1 MKLKSLNNYIG
12 FLILLLLTSSL
23 KAEEKIDI
31 WNKEN
36 KDAKKVI
43 EPKKEEINNTLN
55 SEVFKNKKD
64 NKIEIENELKEE
76 DNAVKIFGIYDPE
89 DNNFNL
95 NMWSNTEAEQIRS
108 SFKRINKIKL
118 SNTSS
123 KLFENAILSFAYPP
137 NGMSNDEFIDLR
149 VKWMI
154 DNKKTKLIENFLKQN
169 KTFPNKK
176 KLIQYLVDGNIAKAN
191 IKEGCLKISFL
202 DKNIKD
208 SYLEKFKIY
217 CLIYNKKI
225 NEAQLQFDILREEK
239 KSDKYFDDKI
249 NFLLGVTDK
258 TNTKIRDDNL
268 LNFYLSSVTI
278 KDFKYEPSKNTQKV
292 IWEYLNA
299 ANLIKLEDNRDKE
312 KLKNLEIAANNDQF
326 DKLKI
331 FEIYSKI
338 TFDLKTLI
346 SAEDLYQNFDGI
358 DARALIYQKYLLSD
372 NEENK
377 IKLLFLLKDL
387 FKKEDLSN
395 IFVEHLSNNLKAI
408 NLEKV
413 PESYKESVSKNIIT
427 NEELKLGKI
436 KFDDK
441 ILHRS
446 RIIKYFKN

>member
-76 DNAVKIFGIYDPE
+76 VNAVKIFGIYDPE

-169 KTFPNKK
+169 KPFPNKK

-191 IKEGCLKISFL
+191 IKEGCLKISFW
-202 DKNIKD
+202 
-208 SYLEKFKIY
+208 
-217 CLIYNKKI
+217 
-225 NEAQLQFDILREEK
+225 
-239 KSDKYFDDKI
+239 
-249 NFLLGVTDK
+249 
-258 TNTKIRDDNL
+258 TK
-268 LNFYLSSVTI
+268 V
-278 KDFKYEPSKNTQKV
+278 
-292 IWEYLNA
+292 
-299 ANLIKLEDNRDKE
+299 
-312 KLKNLEIAANNDQF
+312 
-326 DKLKI
+326 
-331 FEIYSKI
+331 
-338 TFDLKTLI
+338 
-346 SAEDLYQNFDGI
+346 
-358 DARALIYQKYLLSD
+358 
-372 NEENK
+372 
-377 IKLLFLLKDL
+377 
-387 FKKEDLSN
+387 
-395 IFVEHLSNNLKAI
+395 
-408 NLEKV
+408 
-413 PESYKESVSKNIIT
+413 
-427 NEELKLGKI
+427 
-436 KFDDK
+436 
-441 ILHRS
+441 
-446 RIIKYFKN
+446 

>member
-76 DNAVKIFGIYDPE
+76 VNAVKIFGIYDPE

-154 DNKKTKLIENFLKQN
+154 DNKKQN
-169 KTFPNKK
+169 
-176 KLIQYLVDGNIAKAN
+176 
-191 IKEGCLKISFL
+191 S
-202 DKNIKD
+202 
-208 SYLEKFKIY
+208 
-217 CLIYNKKI
+217 
-225 NEAQLQFDILREEK
+225 LR
-239 KSDKYFDDKI
+239 
-249 NFLLGVTDK
+249 
-258 TNTKIRDDNL
+258 
-268 LNFYLSSVTI
+268 
-278 KDFKYEPSKNTQKV
+278 
-292 IWEYLNA
+292 
-299 ANLIKLEDNRDKE
+299 
-312 KLKNLEIAANNDQF
+312 
-326 DKLKI
+326 I
-331 FEIYSKI
+331 F
-338 TFDLKTLI
+338 
-346 SAEDLYQNFDGI
+346 
-358 DARALIYQKYLLSD
+358 
-372 NEENK
+372 
-377 IKLLFLLKDL
+377 
-387 FKKEDLSN
+387 
-395 IFVEHLSNNLKAI
+395 
-408 NLEKV
+408 
-413 PESYKESVSKNIIT
+413 
-427 NEELKLGKI
+427 
-436 KFDDK
+436 
-441 ILHRS
+441 
-446 RIIKYFKN
+446 